1 MELSSITERIAVV
14 NGESKRLNNQR
25 QVLIG
30 KKQTLENQLS
40 SLLAAYK
47 KDYGVELTVETL
59 ESEIQRV
66 SAMKEAEVSSIEAM
80 LGLIKAGQ
88 YEDAEK
94 MAKSMEPGEAQ
105 VEAPTGVVPESV
117 PQDVTSVTQMQP
129 TQSVQE
135 QAESAPVSAEP
146 AKAPVGPPTPQPAPP
161 VTPPT
166 FTRPPEPATPPV
178 EDDIPAPPPPVP
190 KKAVPTA
197 PSVPSTPKIGVPPAV
212 SAPAPGTLSFQA
224 ILSGQ
229 AFHPQEVQ
237 P

>member
-30 KKQTLENQLS
+30 KKQTLENQLR

-88 YEDAEK
+88 YEDAEN
-94 MAKSMEPGEAQ
+94 MAKSMESGEAQ
-105 VEAPTGVVPESV
+105 VEAPAGVVPEPV
-117 PQDVTSVTQMQP
+117 PQDATSATQIQP

-135 QAESAPVSAEP
+135 QAESTPVPAEP
-146 AKAPVGPPTPQPAPP
+146 AQAPVEPPTPQPAPP

-166 FTRPPEPATPPV
+166 FTRPPEPAALPV

-190 KKAVPTA
+190 KKAVPAA
-197 PSVPSTPKIGVPPAV
+197 PSAPSTPKIGVPPAV
-212 SAPAPGTLSFQA
+212 SAPAPGTVSFQA